1 MAKIKLTEE
10 KNEIYFKTTTQYE
23 LDVDGKPLTIRI
35 EEDSNE
41 GKLHYKHDNE
51 WSEEPPQWIVDIG
64 EDDWGDLVFEATIW
78 ENLSCMAVNEEIF
91 TDEDDEL

>member
-41 GKLHYKHDNE
+41 GRIHYFDVESGTFN
-51 WSEEPPQWIVDIG
+51 EEPPDWIQVLG
-64 EDDWGDLVFEATIW
+64 ENEWGELNFECWVW
-78 ENLSCMAVNEEIF
+78 ENISGWEAGETID
-91 TDEDDEL
+91 TELE

>member
-41 GKLHYKHDNE
+41 GRLHYFDTESGTFNE
-51 WSEEPPQWIVDIG
+51 DPPEWVIELG
-64 EDDWGDLVFEATIW
+64 KNDWDELVFEEAIW
-78 ENLSCMAVNEEIF
+78 SNISGLEVDEEIE
-91 TDEDDEL
+91 TEE

>member
-41 GKLHYKHDNE
+41 GRLHYYDVESGTFNE
-51 WSEEPPQWIVDIG
+51 DPPEWITELG
-64 EDDWGDLVFEATIW
+64 ENDWGELVFEEAVWSNISGL
-78 ENLSCMAVNEEIF
+78 NVNEEIS
-91 TDEDDEL
+91 TEDD